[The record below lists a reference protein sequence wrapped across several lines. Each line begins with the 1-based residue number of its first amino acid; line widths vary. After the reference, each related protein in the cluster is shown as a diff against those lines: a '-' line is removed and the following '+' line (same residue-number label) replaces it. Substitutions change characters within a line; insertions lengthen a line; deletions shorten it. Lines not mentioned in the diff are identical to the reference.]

1 VRTMAVSDVSA
12 VCPCGALGVKKRR
25 EAFSAC
31 CGRFLD
37 TDLVP
42 VLDGGAPQLM
52 RSRYSAFV
60 LGRADYLL
68 ATWHSTTR
76 PSPLELE
83 TNLNWLGLEVR
94 EHQQDLGVC
103 PPAAMV
109 HFIARYRDASGRAVR
124 LQERSRFVYEAGRW
138 WYLDGEQI

>member
-1 VRTMAVSDVSA
+1 MAVSETSDA
-12 VCPCGALGVKKRR
+12 CPCGAMGVKKRR
-25 EAFSAC
+25 EAFRTC
-31 CGRFLD
+31 CERFLGFD
-37 TDLVP
+37 GVP
-42 VLDGGAPQLM
+42 VLDSGALQLM

-68 ATWHSTTR
+68 ATWHGSTR
-76 PSPLELE
+76 PESLDLEK
-83 TNLNWLGLEVR
+83 NLNWLGLDVR
-94 EHQQDLGVC
+94 EYHQDLGAC

-138 WYLDGEQI
+138 WYVDGEQI